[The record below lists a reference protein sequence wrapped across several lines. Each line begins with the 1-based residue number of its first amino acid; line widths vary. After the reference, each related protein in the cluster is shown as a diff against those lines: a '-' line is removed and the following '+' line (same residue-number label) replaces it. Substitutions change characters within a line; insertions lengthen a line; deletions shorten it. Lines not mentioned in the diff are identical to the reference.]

1 MENAGRLEPGA
12 AYVYEREGGRVYA
25 RRVGTLERTL
35 IGEDFL
41 EDIQARRTA
50 LAREWEPIVLA
61 AEQNPALQEAIDR
74 VKVLYELSRQDQ
86 PIAHHPV

>member
-1 MENAGRLEPGA
+1 MSQLEPGA
-12 AYVYEREGGRVYA
+12 AYVYEREGGRIYA
-25 RRVGTLERTL
+25 RRVGTTERIL

-50 LAREWEPIVLA
+50 LAKEWEPIVLA

-74 VKVLYELSRQDQ
+74 VKILYALTREENT
-86 PIAHHPV
+86 IEHHPV

>member
-1 MENAGRLEPGA
+1 MSQLEPGA
-12 AYVYEREGGRVYA
+12 AYVYEREGGRIYA

-50 LAREWEPIVLA
+50 LAQEWEPIVLA

-74 VKVLYELSRQDQ
+74 VKILYALTREETT
-86 PIAHHPV
+86 IEHHPV

>member
-12 AYVYEREGGRVYA
+12 TYVYEREGTRVYA
-25 RRVGTLERTL
+25 RRVGQTERTL

-41 EDIQARRTA
+41 EDIQARREK
-50 LAREWEPIVLA
+50 LAREWEPIVFA
-61 AEQNPALQEAIDR
+61 AEQNPALQEAIER
-74 VKVLYELSRQDQ
+74 VKILYELSKQDQ

>member
-1 MENAGRLEPGA
+1 MSQLIPGE
-12 AYVYEREGGRVYA
+12 AYVYEREGGQVYA
-25 RRVGTLERTL
+25 RRVGTLDRVL

-50 LAREWEPIVLA
+50 LAKEWEPIVLA

-74 VKVLYELSRQDQ
+74 VKILYALTQEEITIQ
-86 PIAHHPV
+86 HHPV

>member
-12 AYVYEREGGRVYA
+12 TYVYEREGTRVYA
-25 RRVGTLERTL
+25 RRVGSTERTL

-41 EDIQARRTA
+41 EDIQARREK
-50 LAREWEPIVLA
+50 LAREWEPIVFA
-61 AEQNPALQEAIDR
+61 AEQNPALQEAIER
-74 VKVLYELSRQDQ
+74 VKILYELSRQDQ

>member
-1 MENAGRLEPGA
+1 MEDVGRLEPGA

-25 RRVGTLERTL
+25 RRVGQTERIL

-50 LAREWEPIVLA
+50 LAQEWEPIVFA

-74 VKVLYELSRQDQ
+74 VKILYELSRQDQ

>member
-1 MENAGRLEPGA
+1 MENAGRLEPDA
-12 AYVYEREGGRVYA
+12 IYVYEREGTRVYA
-25 RRVGTLERTL
+25 RKMGSTERTL

-41 EDIQARRTA
+41 EDVQARREK
-50 LAREWEPIVLA
+50 LAREWEPIVYA

-74 VKVLYELSRQDQ
+74 VKVLYELSRQDH

>member
-1 MENAGRLEPGA
+1 MSQLEPGA

-25 RRVGTLERTL
+25 RRVGQTERTL

-50 LAREWEPIVLA
+50 LAQEWEPIVFA
-61 AEQNPALQEAIDR
+61 AEQNPALQEAIER
-74 VKVLYELSRQDQ
+74 VKILYALTKEETTID
-86 PIAHHPV
+86 HHPV

>member
-1 MENAGRLEPGA
+1 MSQLEPGA

-25 RRVGTLERTL
+25 RRVGQTERTL

-50 LAREWEPIVLA
+50 LAKEWEPIVLA
-61 AEQNPALQEAIDR
+61 AEHNTALQEAIDR
-74 VKVLYELSRQDQ
+74 VKILYALTKEETT
-86 PIAHHPV
+86 IEHHPV

>member
-1 MENAGRLEPGA
+1 MSQLEPGT
-12 AYVYEREGGRVYA
+12 AYVYEREGGRIYA
-25 RRVGTLERTL
+25 RRVGQTERTL

-50 LAREWEPIVLA
+50 LAKEWEPIVFA

-74 VKVLYELSRQDQ
+74 VKIIYKLSKKNE
-86 PIAHHPV
+86 

>member
-1 MENAGRLEPGA
+1 MSQLEPGA
-12 AYVYEREGGRVYA
+12 AYVYEREGGRIYA
-25 RRVGTLERTL
+25 RRVGTTERIL

-50 LAREWEPIVLA
+50 LAKEWEPIVLA

-74 VKVLYELSRQDQ
+74 VKILYALIREETTID
-86 PIAHHPV
+86 HHPV

>member
-1 MENAGRLEPGA
+1 MSQLEPGA

-25 RRVGTLERTL
+25 RRVGQTERIL

-50 LAREWEPIVLA
+50 LAQEWIPIILA
-61 AEQNPALQEAIDR
+61 AEQNPALQEAVER
-74 VKVLYELSRQDQ
+74 VKILYALTREETN
-86 PIAHHPV
+86 IEHHPV

>member
-1 MENAGRLEPGA
+1 MSQLDPGA
-12 AYVYEREGGRVYA
+12 TYVYEREGGRVYA
-25 RRVGTLERTL
+25 RRVGQTERTL

-50 LAREWEPIVLA
+50 LAKEWEPIVFA

-74 VKVLYELSRQDQ
+74 VKILYALIKEETT
-86 PIAHHPV
+86 IEHHPV

>member
-1 MENAGRLEPGA
+1 MVMSQLEPGA
-12 AYVYEREGGRVYA
+12 TYVYEREGTRIYA
-25 RRVGTLERTL
+25 RRVGQTERTL

-50 LAREWEPIVLA
+50 LAQEWEPIVFA

-74 VKVLYELSRQDQ
+74 VKILYALTKEETTID
-86 PIAHHPV
+86 HHPV

>member
-12 AYVYEREGGRVYA
+12 TYVYEREGTRVYA
-25 RRVGTLERTL
+25 RRVGSIERTL

-41 EDIQARRTA
+41 EDIQARREK
-50 LAREWEPIVLA
+50 LAREWEPIVFA

-74 VKVLYELSRQDQ
+74 VKILYELSRQDQ

>member
-1 MENAGRLEPGA
+1 MSQLSPGET
-12 AYVYEREGGRVYA
+12 YVYEREGTRVYA
-25 RRVGTLERTL
+25 RRVGQTERTL

-50 LAREWEPIVLA
+50 LAQEWEPIVFA

-74 VKVLYELSRQDQ
+74 VKILYALIKEETT
-86 PIAHHPV
+86 IEHHPV